1 MLRWLALPKAI
12 IVTDERYF
20 CMIRGLISFAL
31 VAAAACGGQAT
42 GSPQRPDS
50 THGGADAAQQQPAQQ
65 LPVPTAPPATPK
77 PPTPPPAADASAAVA
92 STQSVITVQG
102 VCASTPARK
111 TGTAATAK
119 PAAGG
124 PCKTVVTKADFEKLL
139 NALNPAN
146 QAIAPAMRRNLAQAY
161 VELLTFNQA
170 AQKAGI
176 DKDPKFAE
184 VMRLVR
190 MRTLQDFYRRE
201 LEEKYRT
208 PPASEV
214 QAYYKQNISKY
225 EEIKL
230 SRIFIPA
237 KNPSS
242 PNKDDWEKKA
252 AQLSNDIHDR
262 AAKGEDFEKLQK
274 EAYTTLA
281 LTITPPSTS
290 TGNRRRGM
298 LAPQEEQELFALKAG
313 DVSKVEQ
320 EPAGY
325 IIYKVESKETLPV
338 DKVKD
343 EISRELF
350 RQKMDS
356 QLKSITAAV
365 HADFN
370 DQYFGPPTPPA
381 PTGGPAGVH
390 PGAMPGGMQTP
401 RPPAPRQPGPPPN
414 STVPPGSTPP
424 PPSQGQ
430 APPE

>member
-1 MLRWLALPKAI
+1 
-12 IVTDERYF
+12 
-20 CMIRGLISFAL
+20 MIRSLLSLTL
-31 VAAAACGGQAT
+31 VAAAVCLAQAP
-42 GSPQRPDS
+42 GSPTPTGTPRA
-50 THGGADAAQQQPAQQ
+50 GADPAQQQPAQQ
-65 LPVPTAPPATPK
+65 PSPAAQQPAA
-77 PPTPPPAADASAAVA
+77 TPPPTTPNPPITPAAPTDTASKVA
-92 STQSVITVQG
+92 STQPVITVQG
-102 VCASTPARK
+102 VCSSTPARRA
-111 TGTAATAK
+111 GAAAAAK
-119 PAAGG
+119 PTPAGAA
-124 PCKTVVTKADFEKLL
+124 CKTLVTKADFEKLL

-146 QAIAPAMRRNLAQAY
+146 QNVAPAMRRNLAQAY
-161 VELLTFNQA
+161 VELLTFNQV

-176 DKDPKFAE
+176 DKDPNFLE

-190 MRTLQDFYRRE
+190 MRTLEDFYRRS

-208 PPASEV
+208 PPAAEV
-214 QAYYKQNISKY
+214 QAYYNQNLPKY

-252 AQLSNDIHDR
+252 AQVANDIHDR

-290 TGNRRRGM
+290 TGTRRRGM
-298 LAPQEEQELFALKAG
+298 MAPQEEQELFALKAG
-313 DVSKVEQ
+313 EVSKLEQ

-356 QLKSITAAV
+356 QLKSITAGV

-370 DQYFGPPTPPA
+370 EEYFGPANPPA
-381 PTGGPAGVH
+381 PTGNIPRPA
-390 PGAMPGGMQTP
+390 PGGTQPP
-401 RPPAPRQPGPPPN
+401 RPPAPQPPGPSPTPT
-414 STVPPGSTPP
+414 STAPPGSAPPSTQPSQPP
-424 PPSQGQ
+424 PK
-430 APPE
+430 

>member
-1 MLRWLALPKAI
+1 
-12 IVTDERYF
+12 
-20 CMIRGLISFAL
+20 MIRSLLSFTLAA
-31 VAAAACGGQAT
+31 VAACAAQSP
-42 GSPQRPDS
+42 GSPAPAGSAQ
-50 THGGADAAQQQPAQQ
+50 AAPQQPAQPQ
-65 LPVPTAPPATPK
+65 PAQQPPATAQPPSATTPPATPK
-77 PPTPPPAADASAAVA
+77 APGAPQASSDAAAVPA
-92 STQSVITVQG
+92 TEPVITIQG

-111 TGTAATAK
+111 TGTAAAAK
-119 PAAGG
+119 TPAGTRAGES
-124 PCKTVVTKADFEKLL
+124 CKTLVTKTQFEDLL
-139 NALNPAN
+139 SAVNPNN
-146 QAIAPAMRRNLAQAY
+146 QNIAPAMRRNLAQAY
-161 VELLTFNQA
+161 VELLTFTQA
-170 AQKAGI
+170 AQKAGV

-190 MRTLQDFYRRE
+190 MRTLEDFYRRN

-214 QAYYKQNISKY
+214 QTYYSQNLPKY

-237 KNPSS
+237 KNPSAAS
-242 PNKDDWEKKA
+242 KDDWEKKA
-252 AQLSNDIHDR
+252 AQLANDVRDR

-274 EAYTTLA
+274 EAYTTLG
-281 LTITPPSTS
+281 LTITPPST
-290 TGNRRRGM
+290 TVGNRRRGM

-313 DVSKVEQ
+313 EVSKLEQ

-325 IIYKVESKETLPV
+325 IIYKVESKQTVPL
-338 DKVKD
+338 DQVKD

-370 DQYFGPPTPPA
+370 DKYFGPPNPPQA
-381 PTGGPAGVH
+381 MGA
-390 PGAMPGGMQTP
+390 PGALPGTPGAARTPKGPP
-401 RPPAPRQPGPPPN
+401 RPEPSPTPAAP
-414 STVPPGSTPP
+414 SSSAP

-430 APPE
+430 TPPK